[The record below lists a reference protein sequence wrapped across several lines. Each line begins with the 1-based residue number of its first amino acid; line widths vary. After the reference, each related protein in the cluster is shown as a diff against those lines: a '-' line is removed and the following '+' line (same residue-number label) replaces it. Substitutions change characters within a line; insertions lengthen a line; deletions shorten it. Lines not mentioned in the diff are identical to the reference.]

1 MEDQTIYSYQ
11 LDQSRNWFFTWM
23 RLYLVA
29 IFNIALPKDLKGI
42 MNDISI
48 FYFNIVR
55 IITLICSP
63 IVSVVSIEMELKK
76 AFVCISKHLNTLFL
90 ILSELYHTNNTEI
103 APSISKSN
111 MYSLLHRYPS
121 SRKFYRLKT
130 SQRTFFVDYIF
141 PRLKENYNFRYYQF
155 KMSRYCIIFK
165 LLFRISGKISWS
177 QIIFDALQSVYNI
190 DNKLY
195 LVSNV
200 ENDRW
205 WKWDVET
212 LSKKSVKWWRG

>member
-1 MEDQTIYSYQ
+1 
-11 LDQSRNWFFTWM
+11 
-23 RLYLVA
+23 
-29 IFNIALPKDLKGI
+29 
-42 MNDISI
+42 
-48 FYFNIVR
+48 
-55 IITLICSP
+55 
-63 IVSVVSIEMELKK
+63 MELKK

-90 ILSELYHTNNTEI
+90 ILSELYHTNNTKM

-121 SRKFYRLKT
+121 SRKFYRLET
-130 SQRTFFVDYIF
+130 SQRSFFVDYIF
-141 PRLKENYNFRYYQF
+141 PRLKENYSFRYYQS

-165 LLFRISGKISWS
+165 LLFRILGKISWS
-177 QIIFDALQSVYNI
+177 QIILDVFQSVYNNN
-190 DNKLY
+190 NKLY

>member
-1 MEDQTIYSYQ
+1 M
-11 LDQSRNWFFTWM
+11 
-23 RLYLVA
+23 
-29 IFNIALPKDLKGI
+29 
-42 MNDISI
+42 
-48 FYFNIVR
+48 
-55 IITLICSP
+55 
-63 IVSVVSIEMELKK
+63 VSIEMELKK

-90 ILSELYHTNNTEI
+90 IFSELYHTNNTKI

-130 SQRTFFVDYIF
+130 SQRSFFVDYIF
-141 PRLKENYNFRYYQF
+141 PRLKDTITLDIINF
-155 KMSRYCIIFK
+155 SE
-165 LLFRISGKISWS
+165 KISWS
-177 QIIFDALQSVYNI
+177 QIILDVSQSVWINN
-190 DNKLY
+190 NKLY